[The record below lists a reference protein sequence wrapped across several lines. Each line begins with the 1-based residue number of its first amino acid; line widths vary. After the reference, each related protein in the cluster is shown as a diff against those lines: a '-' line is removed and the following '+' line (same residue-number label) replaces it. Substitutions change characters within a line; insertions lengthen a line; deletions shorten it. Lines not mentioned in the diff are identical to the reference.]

1 MPNPTHMPPLARPLC
16 CTIAACLLA
25 WASVAAADQAFAP
38 LPVEEIAPGV
48 HVHGG
53 HTSTWP
59 GKREDGH
66 ASDVANT
73 GFVIGER
80 CVAVIDTGGSP
91 ALGARLLAALR
102 QLTAL
107 PVCYVINTHV
117 HPDHTLGNA
126 AFAALEPRPRFVGHA
141 HLEASLAA
149 RAPFYREALARELGV
164 VVGATDIVFP
174 DIAVAGRSELELGG
188 RRLVLQ
194 AWPTAHTDNDLTVL
208 DEVSATLFAGD
219 LLFIGH
225 LPVIDGRLL
234 GWLEVMDQLAA
245 LQPTR
250 MVPGHG
256 APTADWLTA
265 LAAQRTYLAGVR
277 DGIRTAIADGRT
289 IAAAVEGLADT
300 GIEGWLLVEDYHR
313 RNLTAAYAELEWE
326 D

>member
-1 MPNPTHMPPLARPLC
+1 MPPLARSLLRPLRSS
-16 CTIAACLLA
+16 IAACLLA
-25 WASVAAADQAFAP
+25 WASLAAADQAVAP

-59 GKREDGH
+59 GKRADGH

-73 GFVIGER
+73 GFIIGER

-91 ALGARLLAALR
+91 ALGSRLLAALR
-102 QLTAL
+102 RVTPL

-141 HLEASLAA
+141 HLAASLAA
-149 RAPFYREALARELGV
+149 RAGFYREALARELSV
-164 VVGATDIVFP
+164 TLDASDIVFP
-174 DIAVAGRSELELGG
+174 DLTVADRSEFDLGG

-208 DEVSATLFAGD
+208 DETSATLFAGD

-234 GWLEVMDQLAA
+234 GWLEAMDRLAA
-245 LQPTR
+245 LQPAR
-250 MVPGHG
+250 IVPGHG
-256 APTADWLTA
+256 APTADWPAA
-265 LAAQRTYLAGVR
+265 LATQRSYLEAVR
-277 DGIRTAIADGRT
+277 DGIRTAIADGRP
-289 IAAAVEGLADT
+289 IAAAVEGLADIGT
-300 GIEGWLLVEDYHR
+300 AGWLLVEDFHR

>member
-1 MPNPTHMPPLARPLC
+1 MPPLARSLLRPLRSS
-16 CTIAACLLA
+16 IAAFLLA
-25 WASVAAADQAFAP
+25 WASLAAADQAVAP

-48 HVHGG
+48 YIHGG

-59 GKREDGH
+59 GKRADGH

-73 GFVIGER
+73 GFIIGER

-102 QLTAL
+102 QVTPL

-141 HLEASLAA
+141 QLAASLAA
-149 RAPFYREALARELGV
+149 RAGFYREALARELGV
-164 VVGATDIVFP
+164 TLDTSDIVFP
-174 DIAVAGRSELELGG
+174 DLAVADRSEFDLGG

-208 DEVSATLFAGD
+208 DETSATLFAGD

-234 GWLEVMDQLAA
+234 GWLEVMDRLAT
-245 LQPTR
+245 LQPAR
-250 MVPGHG
+250 IVPGHG
-256 APTADWLTA
+256 APTADWEAA
-265 LAAQRTYLAGVR
+265 LATQRSYLEAVR
-277 DGIRTAIADGRT
+277 DGIRTAIADGRP
-289 IAAAVEGLADT
+289 IAAAVEGLADIGT
-300 GIEGWLLVEDYHR
+300 AGWLLVEDFHR

>member
-1 MPNPTHMPPLARPLC
+1 MPLLARPLR
-16 CTIAACLLA
+16 CTIVACLLA
-25 WASVAAADQAFAP
+25 WASAATAAADIAP
-38 LPVEEIAPGV
+38 LPVAEIAPGV

-53 HTSTWP
+53 HTATWP
-59 GKREDGH
+59 GTRADGH

-73 GFVIGER
+73 GFIVGAR

-102 QLTAL
+102 RVTAL

-141 HLEASLAA
+141 HLAASLAA

-164 VVGATDIVFP
+164 AVGASDIVFP
-174 DIAVAGRSELELGG
+174 DLAVTGRSTLELGG
-188 RRLVLQ
+188 RRLVLH
-194 AWPTAHTDNDLTVL
+194 AWPTAHTDNDLSVL
-208 DEVSATLFAGD
+208 DESSATLFAGD

-234 GWLEVMDQLAA
+234 GWLGVMDGLAA
-245 LQPTR
+245 LRPTR
-250 MVPGHG
+250 IVPGHG
-256 APTADWLTA
+256 APTADWEAA
-265 LAAQRTYLAGVR
+265 LATQRAYLEGVR
-277 DGIRTAIADGRT
+277 DGIRAAIADGRT
-289 IAAAVEGLADT
+289 IATAVEGLADT
-300 GIEGWLLVEDYHR
+300 GTDGWLLVEDYHR